1 MKTNE
6 VQEPRAFDLLL
17 FWEEA
22 RVALDQG
29 MACPPKA
36 GLQGDRLREAMMQW
50 PLSVC
55 ACRARVLL

>member
-1 MKTNE
+1 M
-6 VQEPRAFDLLL
+6 RAFDPLL

-29 MACPPKA
+29 MARPPEA
-36 GLQGDRLREAMMQW
+36 GLQGDRLREAITQW

-55 ACRARVLL
+55 ARRARALL